1 MKGKFFVALY
11 ASALS
16 FLLSTAFYSLL
27 QLIKNLFCGN
37 IIIGLA
43 WLISAIF
50 FGTLGWEMTDV

>member
-16 FLLSTAFYSLL
+16 FILSTAFYSLC
-27 QLIKNLFCGN
+27 QSIKNFFCGN
-37 IIIGLA
+37 IIIGLV
-43 WLISAIF
+43 WLISAVF